1 MGAFFEI
8 VLVIALIG
16 TAVALYPIVTRQNDG
31 VALGYVRGRL
41 PEAAVIVVGIVSV
54 VSVVTLRN
62 AVAGAAGTDAGLL
75 VTVGKSLVAIH
86 DWTFLFGRG
95 LVLGA
100 NTVLLAHLASIHQ
113 VSRPVPHRGPPRTAK
128 HGSGWLCWGHGPTSL
143 TACPHSRICAGT
155 MRCRCLGGCAPPSVS
170 LPSRLRRCHRVPGS
184 AQMPAGR
191 RRGPW
196 PVPSGPATSPL
207 ASGRCWPSA
216 TAHRCEDG
224 SRHVPSLTPG
234 TWPPPSPA
242 GDHALGSVVSWSSPL
257 RPAVPW
263 RAAASPA
270 GCRRDASSSASSAT
284 PATRR
289 RRHRRVGSA
298 MQVFG
303 PPRQG
308 PPRRARRRRA

>member
-1 MGAFFEI
+1 MAGDGRIHPPDSRRQGADTQVLMGAFFEI

-54 VSVVTLRN
+54 VSVVTLRK

-128 HGSGWLCWGHGPTSL
+128 QVRVGPVGDTD
-143 TACPHSRICAGT
+143 
-155 MRCRCLGGCAPPSVS
+155 
-170 LPSRLRRCHRVPGS
+170 
-184 AQMPAGR
+184 
-191 RRGPW
+191 
-196 PVPSGPATSPL
+196 PL
-207 ASGRCWPSA
+207 A
-216 TAHRCEDG
+216 
-224 SRHVPSLTPG
+224 
-234 TWPPPSPA
+234 
-242 GDHALGSVVSWSSPL
+242 
-257 RPAVPW
+257 
-263 RAAASPA
+263 
-270 GCRRDASSSASSAT
+270 
-284 PATRR
+284 
-289 RRHRRVGSA
+289 
-298 MQVFG
+298 
-303 PPRQG
+303 
-308 PPRRARRRRA
+308 